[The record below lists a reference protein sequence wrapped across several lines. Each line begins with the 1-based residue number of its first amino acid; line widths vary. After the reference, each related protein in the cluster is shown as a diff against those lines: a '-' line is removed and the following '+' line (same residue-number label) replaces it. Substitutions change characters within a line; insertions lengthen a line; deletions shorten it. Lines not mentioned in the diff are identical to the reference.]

1 MEIVCLRLVG
11 GYLLIG
17 VVLLVSRKFFGR
29 GLLLLGWG
37 EYNARYRVGTF
48 LWVLFCVVAVVYWR
62 RCVGV
67 ILVIALGICVVSVFD
82 YVEVRNF
89 GNG

>member
-1 MEIVCLRLVG
+1 M
-11 GYLLIG
+11 
-17 VVLLVSRKFFGR
+17 
-29 GLLLLGWG
+29 
-37 EYNARYRVGTF
+37 F
-48 LWVLFCVVAVVYWR
+48 LWVLFCVVVVVYWC

-67 ILVIALGICVVSVFD
+67 ILVIVLGICVVSVFD